1 MPKLLMADGMATWP
15 PFLRL
20 IVALLQFLEPYLRE
34 LRLTDAIRMLYKVR
48 KEPWKRLLPLTVAGQ
63 GRLMRGQDVTV
74 FARSATSCQW
84 SLCSRNLPG
93 TSCTATL

>member
-34 LRLTDAIRMLYKVR
+34 LRLTDAIRMLYKVLHLS
-48 KEPWKRLLPLTVAGQ
+48 WQQDLLAH
-63 GRLMRGQDVTV
+63 
-74 FARSATSCQW
+74 
-84 SLCSRNLPG
+84 
-93 TSCTATL
+93 